1 LHFFVGCPSSQRSC
15 EFSLIPQVC
24 SASLS
29 LRCRSPRSLSKSS
42 PKILENGVPW
52 RDAMRCNVTSL
63 LRGGRPI
70 PLPSGAD
77 RQSSTAAKSWRM
89 GCLASPSL
97 LSHYPQVQIV
107 DRRSWPN
114 LGEWGAWR
122 RRLFSPTTLRCR
134 LSKSLLKSSPNLG
147 EWGAW
152 PRRLF
157 SPTTLRCRLLI
168 VDRRQILEN
177 GVPGVAVSSLPL
189 PSGADCQNCCQNRRQ
204 ILENGVPGV
213 ARSSQRSCE
222 FSLIPPVW
230 LHDVTADLSRQIKV

>member
-1 LHFFVGCPSSQRSC
+1 LAQCDAMQCDVSSQRWTSY
-15 EFSLIPQVC
+15 PTT
-24 SASLS
+24 
-29 LRCRSPRSLSKSS
+29 LRCRSSIVDRRQ
-42 PKILENGVPW
+42 ILENGVPGV
-52 RDAMRCNVTSL
+52 AVSSL
-63 LRGGRPI
+63 

-77 RQSSTAAKSWRM
+77 RRSSTADKSWRM